1 MREAD
6 DPYGD
11 EEELSI
17 RTYGDEIYFVTYPQE
32 KETKSFLADCSAA
45 ELRALVRQLRSE
57 EAEESPAP
65 TPTATA
71 DPFQPE
77 S

>member
-1 MREAD
+1 MVK
-6 DPYGD
+6 
-11 EEELSI
+11 ELSI
-17 RTYGDEIYFVTYPQE
+17 RFYGDEVYYVTYPKE
-32 KETKSFLADCSAA
+32 KETRSFLADCSAA

-57 EAEESPAP
+57 ESPAP
-65 TPTATA
+65 VPTATA